1 MARTLNPEAHAVR
14 RDAFLDSAQRLIQV
28 KGYQQTSVQDVLDDL
43 DTSQGAFYHYFDS
56 KSALLDG
63 VVERMVEGA
72 LASAEPIV
80 AAPGVPADAKLRG
93 IFAATAAFKSA
104 RKEFLLALIQVW
116 LSDDNALVRERFRRS
131 VVLRLTP
138 VIAAIIRQGRAEG
151 VFTTTSSVDDTTRV
165 FVSLVL
171 AANTT
176 ATELFL
182 AHQARAVTF
191 DDVRRALAAYAEGFE
206 RILGAAPGSLP
217 LLDEAVLHEWFDQE
231 GVN

>member
-1 MARTLNPEAHAVR
+1 VARTLNPEAHAVR

-28 KGYQQTSVQDVLDDL
+28 KGYEQTSVQDVLDDL
-43 DTSQGAFYHYFDS
+43 DTSKGAFYHYFGS

-63 VVERMVEGA
+63 VVERMVEAAIVATG
-72 LASAEPIV
+72 PIV
-80 AAPGVPADAKLRG
+80 ADPDLPADTKLRE

-104 RKEFLLALIQVW
+104 RKEFLLALIEVW
-116 LSDDNALVRERFRRS
+116 LSDDNAVVRERFRRS
-131 VVLRLTP
+131 VVHRLTP

-151 VFTTTSSVDDTTRV
+151 VFTTSSSPEDAARV

-171 AANTT
+171 GANTT

-182 AHQARAVTF
+182 ARQAGSIAF
-191 DDVRRALAAYAEGFE
+191 DDVRRALDAYAEAFE
-206 RILGAAPGSLP
+206 RILGAKPGSLP
-217 LLDEAVLHEWFDQE
+217 LVDEAVLHEWFDQE